1 MTSGS
6 GPAASAEARRA
17 GPAVARFPRTRPTKG
32 STVSPTHPDSRVL
45 LVTGAASGIGAAI
58 ARTAAQRTPGA
69 TVALVDVDGAGLAD
83 TAAAVRAH
91 GADAHEFTAD
101 LRDRD
106 QVDRAFEG
114 VLSRYGA
121 LHAVAHAAGILRPG
135 SLASI
140 TDADLRDHLEVNTLG
155 VLHVL
160 QNAERHLPRGGAVTV
175 VSSNAARVPRTQMA
189 AYAASKAAASAL
201 TRCAGLELASR
212 GIRCNVVEPGSTR
225 TPMQRD
231 LWPDPDAGEAAALA
245 GNPDEFRI
253 GIPLGRLAEPEDVAE
268 VVLFLL
274 SDAARHVSLQ
284 QLFVDGGASL

>member
-1 MTSGS
+1 MLTS
-6 GPAASAEARRA
+6 
-17 GPAVARFPRTRPTKG
+17 FPHAWPTKG
-32 STVSPTHPDSRVL
+32 STVSPTHPDSRAL

-58 ARTAAQRTPGA
+58 ARTAATQSPGA
-69 TVALVDVDGAGLAD
+69 TIALLDVDPVGLAD
-83 TAAAVRAH
+83 TATAVRSA
-91 GADAHEFTAD
+91 GATSMELTAD

-106 QVDRAFEG
+106 QVDRAFE
-114 VLSRYGA
+114 LA
-121 LHAVAHAAGILRPG
+121 LEGCGTLHGIAHAAGILRPG
-135 SLASI
+135 ALASI
-140 TDADLRDHLEVNTLG
+140 TDSDLLDHLAVNTLG

-160 QNAERHLPRGGAVTV
+160 QNAERHLTRGGAVSV
-175 VSSNAARVPRTQMA
+175 VSSNAARVPRTRMA

-231 LWPDPDAGEAAALA
+231 LWADPEAGEAAALA
-245 GNPDEFRI
+245 GTPDEFRI

-274 SDAARHVSLQ
+274 SDAARHVSLH
-284 QLFVDGGASL
+284 QLVVDGGASL